1 MRFALL
7 AVSVSCAFSWQAALV
22 PRPAVRGSVLP
33 RAAPTVAMAMEY
45 DKLREALLPADNKDT
60 FRNALGLQPLV
71 WGLYSTLKP
80 AQSASMF
87 LGITVLSGLSLTL
100 FKLVAMMHTTMWR
113 TEALAN
119 SPSSARSGS
128 GRPPA
133 SASLGQLEDVLPRPA
148 SVTWGMCYGWPATPA
163 LVFHVGTSSPALRC
177 AATTSRR
184 PRPRECCSSR
194 AGRCF

>member
-33 RAAPTVAMAMEY
+33 RAAPRPTVAMAMEY

-60 FRNALGLQPLV
+60 FRNALGLQPFV

-100 FKLVAMMHTTMWR
+100 FKLVAMMHTAMWK
-113 TEALAN
+113 TEASAN
-119 SPSSARSGS
+119 SPASARSGS
-128 GRPPA
+128 GRP
-133 SASLGQLEDVLPRPA
+133 LPRPA
-148 SVTWGMCYGWPATPA
+148 SGNW
-163 LVFHVGTSSPALRC
+163 
-177 AATTSRR
+177 
-184 PRPRECCSSR
+184 
-194 AGRCF
+194 